1 MGSSVPRCLP
11 TMPSAAVRSRCD
23 GSRRDSAPVGSQ
35 PTDSPAGV
43 PRKPTPHLCPSREFG
58 GLSLLARSYARRLAC
73 RSSFPRLYRGSQ
85 CMSAAYDARACV
97 TRWTKCRRT
106 NGRCG
111 LRAAPC
117 EKDVPLVYPIVMMTY
132 SARPYTSSTA
142 RSARASDLGR
152 AASSPTN
159 SRRNAFGQ
167 K

>member
-1 MGSSVPRCLP
+1 MPRCLP

-23 GSRRDSAPVGSQ
+23 GSRRDSAPAGSQ

-43 PRKPTPHLCPSREFG
+43 SRRPTPHMRPRREFG
-58 GLSLLARSYARRLAC
+58 GLSLLARSNARRLAC

-85 CMSAAYDARACV
+85 CMPAAYDARACV
-97 TRWTKCRRT
+97 TRWTKCKPT
-106 NGRCG
+106 NGRCD
-111 LRAAPC
+111 LRAASCGSLDERNCPC
-117 EKDVPLVYPIVMMTY
+117 YPIVMMTY